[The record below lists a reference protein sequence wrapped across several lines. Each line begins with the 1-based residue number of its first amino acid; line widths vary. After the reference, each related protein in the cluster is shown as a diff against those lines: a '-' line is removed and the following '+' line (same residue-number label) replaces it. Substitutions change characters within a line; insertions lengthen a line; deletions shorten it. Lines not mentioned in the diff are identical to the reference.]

1 MLSNPHLANNL
12 DTSECPMAFCIR
24 PGMRLLC
31 GHIAPGHEV
40 GLRREARHDG
50 GDNYTGQR
58 VNNGEGVAV
67 ISVDNQFAL
76 VARADGVKGWVN
88 MRHLHVQAWP
98 SATRCS
104 RRHGPTPLSS

>member
-1 MLSNPHLANNL
+1 
-12 DTSECPMAFCIR
+12 
-24 PGMRLLC
+24 MRLLC